1 MSSCF
6 HNGHVCFFTSYQD
19 NRTALY
25 WASCR
30 GHKDVVQ
37 TLLGAGA
44 DVNIARSDVSYVMFY
59 YYIVHSYVLIISMI
73 THKPYNYSNN
83 HSSTFTCT

>member
-1 MSSCF
+1 MCSFIVSSCF

-30 GHKDVVQ
+30 GHHDVVQ

-44 DVNIARSDVSYVMFY
+44 IVNIARSDVSHVMFFY
-59 YYIVHSYVLIISMI
+59 
-73 THKPYNYSNN
+73 
-83 HSSTFTCT
+83 